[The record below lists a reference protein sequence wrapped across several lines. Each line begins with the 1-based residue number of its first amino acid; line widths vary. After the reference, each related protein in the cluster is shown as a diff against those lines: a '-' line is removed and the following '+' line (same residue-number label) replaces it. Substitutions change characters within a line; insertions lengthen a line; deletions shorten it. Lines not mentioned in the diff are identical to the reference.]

1 MRYLIYYVLYFD
13 FHAGMHL
20 CDFVAEHIVQN
31 LVGVLPCAMTC
42 VDFLNVQFAE
52 SFGECFHAV
61 VGCAEKMKPA
71 EDCVNLLAGECRFDF
86 LDDVVGA
93 AVAATVHDEEAFGRI
108 ED

>member
-13 FHAGMHL
+13 FHAGVHL
-20 CDFVAEHIVQN
+20 CGFVAEHIVQN
-31 LVGVLPCAMTC
+31 LVGALPSAMPC

-52 SFGECFHAV
+52 AFGECFYAV
-61 VGCAEKMKPA
+61 IGRAEQMEST
-71 EDCVNLLAGECRFDF
+71 EDGVNLFAGECCFDF

-93 AVAATVHDEEAFGRI
+93 AVTATVHDEEPLGRI